1 MSVALSV
8 TAPAFRIH
16 PCSATDPF
24 NNRVQLEWLS
34 DADGNV
40 TEVVD
45 EVDPFDAAESAA
57 NAVSVNYNTG
67 GARSLILLY
76 D

>member
-24 NNRVQLEWLS
+24 NIRVQLEWLS

-67 GARSLILLY
+67 GARSLILLHN
-76 D
+76 